1 MMLCRQSGWGI
12 ENELHWSLDVT
23 FGEDANRTADKN
35 AAANLGTLRRT
46 AVSLLKQS
54 KAKGS
59 NKLKAFKASIKPT
72 YLLELLQ
79 GITGI

>member
-1 MMLCRQSGWGI
+1 VESRIAVLIREAVQ
-12 ENELHWSLDVT
+12 V
-23 FGEDANRTADKN
+23 F

-46 AVSLLKQS
+46 AVSLLQQN

-59 NKLKAFKASIKPT
+59 NKLKAFRASIKPT

-79 GITGI
+79 GNTGISMLGPWGLG